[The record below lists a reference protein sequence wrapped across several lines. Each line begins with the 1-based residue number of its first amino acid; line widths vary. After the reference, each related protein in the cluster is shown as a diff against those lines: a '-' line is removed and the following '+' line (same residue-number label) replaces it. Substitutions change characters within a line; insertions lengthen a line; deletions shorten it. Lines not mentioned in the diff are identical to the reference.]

1 MMYESRGFGF
11 FGSMPPV
18 IKNLVIINSLV
29 LLATYLTGDFMYE
42 KFSLFYLESP
52 LFKPYQLVTHMFM
65 HGGFMHL
72 FFNMYALII
81 FGVALE
87 QVWGSKKFFL
97 YYMVTGLGAALLHS
111 LVLYIDASSLMNAVQ
126 AGDQIA
132 VQKLDALMR
141 TPTVGASGA
150 VYGVLLAYG
159 MLFPNNVLQL
169 IFPPIALKAKWFV
182 LIFGVIELAL
192 GVSNT
197 GGNIAHFAHLGG
209 MIFGYFLIIY
219 WKKNNK
225 MYS

>member
-1 MMYESRGFGF
+1 
-11 FGSMPPV
+11 
-18 IKNLVIINSLV
+18 
-29 LLATYLTGDFMYE
+29 MYE
-42 KFSLFYLESP
+42 KFSLFYFESP

-182 LIFGVIELAL
+182 LIFGAIELAL